1 MGLCS
6 DMVMTELPPV
16 AQLVHLAR
24 GGDARAFGEL
34 VERFQPMAQGYALA
48 LLRDP
53 GLAED
58 ACQEAFV
65 DAFLHLHQLREDAAF
80 PGWFRRVVRKHAD
93 RQRRSRLLAVE
104 LGELPGTNDPL
115 AALVEAEERRVVQ
128 NEVAALPARLRS
140 SIALFYGSGLSVDE
154 IAGFLNVAPSAVKK
168 RLFDA
173 RARLRRTLPTP
184 VAAGSGPRD
193 AIALFI
199 ASRIG
204 DARIAADVLARR
216 PDLASLA
223 ERWADPDE
231 VRDYGAIGAGYTLV
245 QRAVFMG
252 HGAVVEVLVRAG
264 APLHARVGLDPLD
277 LAVLQD
283 DLEMARLLLAVGA
296 TPGGTREGTLTPLHR
311 AAIRGREEMVR
322 LLLESGASA
331 GAAGPGGRKASD
343 WARLKGHHQLANLI
357 EEYAT

>member
-1 MGLCS
+1 
-6 DMVMTELPPV
+6 MVTTEPPPT
-16 AQLVHLAR
+16 ARLVHAAR
-24 GGDARAFGEL
+24 GGDESAFGEL
-34 VERFQPMAQGYALA
+34 VERFQQMAHGYALS

-65 DAFLHLHQLREDAAF
+65 DAFLHLNQLRADAAF
-80 PGWFRRVVRKHAD
+80 PGWFRRVVHKHAD

-104 LGELPGTNDPL
+104 LGELPGARDPL
-115 AALVEAEERRVVQ
+115 AALLEAEERRSVQ
-128 NEVAALPARLRS
+128 EGVAALPARLRE
-140 SIALFYGSGLSVDE
+140 SIALFYGTGLTIDE
-154 IAGFLNVAPSAVKK
+154 IASFLIVTPSAVKK

-173 RARLRRTLPTP
+173 RAHLRRTLPAP
-184 VAAGSGPRD
+184 VRAGSTPRD
-193 AIALFI
+193 AVALLI
-199 ASRIG
+199 ASRTG
-204 DARIAADVLARR
+204 DARVAADVLARR

-223 ERWADPDE
+223 EGWADPDE
-231 VRDYGAIGAGYTLV
+231 VRDFGAIGAGYTLV

-252 HGAVVEVLVRAG
+252 HCAVVEVLVRAG
-264 APLHARVGLDPLD
+264 ASLRARVGLDPLD

-296 TPGGTREGTLTPLHR
+296 DPGGTREGTLTPLHR
-311 AAIRGREEMVR
+311 AAMRGRDAMAG
-322 LLLESGASA
+322 LLLESGAPPV
-331 GAAGPGGRKASD
+331 AAGPGGRNASN

>member
-1 MGLCS
+1 
-6 DMVMTELPPV
+6 MVMTQPPPV
-16 AQLVHLAR
+16 DRLVHAAR

-34 VERFQPMAQGYALA
+34 VERFQSMAHGYALA

-53 GLAED
+53 GEAED

-104 LGELPGTNDPL
+104 LGDLLGARDPL
-115 AALVEAEERRVVQ
+115 AALIEAEERRSVQ
-128 NEVAALPARLRS
+128 DEVAALPARLRA
-140 SIALFYGSGLSVDE
+140 SIALFYGDGLSVDE
-154 IAGFLNVAPSAVKK
+154 IAGFLNVTPAAVKK

-184 VAAGSGPRD
+184 LAAGPGPRD
-193 AIALFI
+193 AVALFI
-199 ASRIG
+199 ASRTG
-204 DARIAADVLARR
+204 DARVAADVLARR
-216 PDLASLA
+216 PDLAFLA

-231 VRDYGAIGAGYTLV
+231 VREFGAIGAGYSLV

-252 HGAVVEVLVRAG
+252 HCAVVEVLLRAG
-264 APLHARVGLDPLD
+264 TPLRARVGLDPLD

-283 DLEMARLLLAVGA
+283 DLQMTRLLLAAGA
-296 TPGGTREGTLTPLHR
+296 PALGTGDGTLSPLHR
-311 AAIRGREEMVR
+311 AAIRGRESIARV
-322 LLLESGASA
+322 LLDA
-331 GAAGPGGRKASD
+331 GAHSAATGPGGRNAAD
-343 WARLKGHHQLANLI
+343 WARLKGHQQLADLI
-357 EEYAT
+357 EEYGT

>member
-1 MGLCS
+1 MGLEN

-16 AQLVHLAR
+16 ARLVREAR
-24 GGDARAFGEL
+24 GRDPRAFGEL
-34 VERFQPMAQGYALA
+34 VERFQSMALGYALA

-65 DAFLHLHQLREDAAF
+65 DAFLHLNQLREDAAF
-80 PGWFRRVVRKHAD
+80 PGWFRRVVRKHSD

-104 LGELPGTNDPL
+104 LGELPGATDPL
-115 AALVEAEERRVVQ
+115 AALLEAEERRSVQ
-128 NEVAALPARLRS
+128 DEVAGLPARLRA
-140 SIALFYGSGLSVDE
+140 SIALFYGGGLSVEE
-154 IAGFLNVAPSAVKK
+154 IAAFLNVTPSAVKK

-173 RARLRRTLPTP
+173 RARLRRTLPP
-184 VAAGSGPRD
+184 PLAAGPGPRD
-193 AIALFI
+193 AVALFI
-199 ASRIG
+199 ASRTG
-204 DARIAADVLARR
+204 DARVAADVLARR
-216 PDLASLA
+216 PDLASLT

-245 QRAVFMG
+245 QRAAFMG
-252 HGAVVEVLVRAG
+252 HCEVVEVLVRAG
-264 APLHARVGLDPLD
+264 APLRTRVGLDPLD

-296 TPGGTREGTLTPLHR
+296 LPGGTLKGTLTPLHR
-311 AAIRGREEMVR
+311 AAIRGRESIARV
-322 LLLESGASA
+322 LLDA
-331 GAAGPGGRKASD
+331 GAHPATSGPGGRNAAD

-357 EEYAT
+357 EEYGT

>member
-1 MGLCS
+1 
-6 DMVMTELPPV
+6 MTELPPV
-16 AQLVHLAR
+16 ARLVHLAR

-48 LLRDP
+48 LLRDT

-65 DAFLHLHQLREDAAF
+65 DAFLHLHQLRADAAF
-80 PGWFRRVVRKHAD
+80 PAWFRRVVRKHAD

-104 LGELPGTNDPL
+104 LGDLPGTNDPL
-115 AALVEAEERRVVQ
+115 AALLEAEERRVVQ

-140 SIALFYGSGLSVDE
+140 SIELFYGSGLSVDE
-154 IAGFLNVAPSAVKK
+154 IAGFLNVAPSAIKK

-184 VAAGSGPRD
+184 VAAGSSPRD

-204 DARIAADVLARR
+204 DARISADILARR
-216 PDLASLA
+216 PDLASLT

-252 HGAVVEVLVRAG
+252 HRAVVEVLVRAG

-283 DLEMARLLLAVGA
+283 DLDMARLLLAVGA
-296 TPGGTREGTLTPLHR
+296 PPSGTREGTLTPLHR
-311 AAIRGREEMVR
+311 AAIRGLDEMAR
-322 LLLESGASA
+322 LLLESGASRDA
-331 GAAGPGGRKASD
+331 TGPGGRKAAD
-343 WARLKGHHQLANLI
+343 WARLKGHTQLAGLI
-357 EEYAT
+357 EEYRT

>member
-1 MGLCS
+1 MGLES
-6 DMVMTELPPV
+6 DMVTTELP
-16 AQLVHLAR
+16 ALARLVQAAR

-104 LGELPGTNDPL
+104 LGELPGTSDPL
-115 AALVEAEERRVVQ
+115 AALIEAEERRSVQ
-128 NEVAALPARLRS
+128 EEVAALPARLRD
-140 SIALFYGSGLSVDE
+140 SIALFYGGGLTVDE
-154 IAGFLNVAPSAVKK
+154 IAGFLNVTPSAIKK

-173 RARLRRTLPTP
+173 RALLRRALPTP
-184 VAAGSGPRD
+184 LAAGSGPRD
-193 AIALFI
+193 TVALFI
-199 ASRIG
+199 ASRTG
-204 DARIAADVLARR
+204 DVRVAADVLARR

-252 HGAVVEVLVRAG
+252 HCSVVEALVRAG
-264 APLHARVGLDPLD
+264 APLRARVGLDPLD

-283 DLEMARLLLAVGA
+283 DLEMARLLLAIGA
-296 TPGGTREGTLTPLHR
+296 HPGGTREGTLTPLHR
-311 AAIRGREEMVR
+311 AAMRGGDAMAG

-331 GAAGPGGRKASD
+331 DSVGPGGRNASD